1 MTLNAIQIKAA
12 IMACAHIR
20 TAFYNYDSYRTSS
33 LSKHMFCRVQK
44 ILLPQSGIMYPAFYL
59 DTHKMCPHSYE
70 DLELQLQLNWEQS
83 WAKLGPET
91 VTSPRPIPG
100 ESSEEEAMK
109 VTTKLDKIQLK
120 AKQVESQQCCKPFIV
135 KAWTPDMEFSKDEL
149 RPVSIWIRLPGL
161 DFKYWSQKGLSEIGS
176 CCGETT
182 NGKYKLQHFGPKSSD
197 YKQTRMHVYTT
208 TSQRSK
214 RKSKHPTNE
223 KGTYRVDITGEE
235 RDRPRAE
242 EEETAGGQQCKDD
255 NVWGRKYNCNFRRIS
270 LEYAIM

>member
-1 MTLNAIQIKAA
+1 MDKRARQPSQKAL
-12 IMACAHIR
+12 MAKKA
-20 TAFYNYDSYRTSS
+20 TA
-33 LSKHMFCRVQK
+33 
-44 ILLPQSGIMYPAFYL
+44 
-59 DTHKMCPHSYE
+59 
-70 DLELQLQLNWEQS
+70 
-83 WAKLGPET
+83 
-91 VTSPRPIPG
+91 PRGLTQRRPR
-100 ESSEEEAMK
+100 
-109 VTTKLDKIQLK
+109 VTTSTQLG
-120 AKQVESQQCCKPFIV
+120 ANKPFIV

-161 DFKYWSQKGLSEIGS
+161 DFKYWSQKGLTEIGS

-223 KGTYRVDITGEE
+223 KGTYRVDIAREE
-235 RDRPRAE
+235 RDRSRAE